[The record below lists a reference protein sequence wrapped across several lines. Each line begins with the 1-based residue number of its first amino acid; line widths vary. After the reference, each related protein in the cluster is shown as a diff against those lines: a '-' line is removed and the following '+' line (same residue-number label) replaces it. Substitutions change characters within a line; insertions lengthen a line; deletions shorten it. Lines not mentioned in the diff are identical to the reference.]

1 MLIEQEDYLRAGLF
15 FAVLIGMAC
24 WEVYAPKRKLM
35 ITKWLRWQNNLALT
49 IINSILLKIWL
60 PVTATEVA
68 AYAAGN
74 QWGLFNQ
81 LPWLPA
87 WLVIMMSIVL
97 LDLAVYGQHVAFHF
111 LLLFGDYIAP
121 IMLLLIWMSRL
132 VCVFIRLKYCFRC
145 CSNWPSL
152 P

>member
-74 QWGLFNQ
+74 QWRPIQSVAMVASLVSNHDEHR
-81 LPWLPA
+81 PA
-87 WLVIMMSIVL
+87 
-97 LDLAVYGQHVAFHF
+97 
-111 LLLFGDYIAP
+111 
-121 IMLLLIWMSRL
+121 
-132 VCVFIRLKYCFRC
+132 
-145 CSNWPSL
+145 
-152 P
+152 